1 MVPPRVLITGAARGI
16 GAALAERLH
25 SRGARVALAGLE
37 PERLAEVAAR
47 CGAPWREC
55 DVGDAGQVERAV
67 TELVAEL
74 GGLDVVVANAGIAKQ
89 LPIVGGDPAVMVET
103 VRVNLLGTYHT
114 LRVAGEHIA
123 HPRGYALA
131 VASLA
136 AAVHP
141 PLMGAYSA
149 AKAGVEALGDTLRA
163 ELAPTGARVGVAYF
177 AELDTEMTSRGF
189 GTAATTA
196 LTGGGPITATTPLR
210 VAIDALER
218 GIVRRSRRVVAPSWV
233 GLVLPIRGVAQ
244 RVVEWR
250 LRGRVAEA
258 VRIARDEDVPFT
270 TPQPEKP

>member
-1 MVPPRVLITGAARGI
+1 MVRVLITGAARGI

-25 SRGARVALAGLE
+25 DRGARVALAGLE
-37 PERLAEVAAR
+37 PERLERVGER
-47 CGAPWREC
+47 CAAPWREC
-55 DVGDAGQVERAV
+55 DVGDPAQVERV
-67 TELVAEL
+67 VRELVAEL

-89 LPIVGGDPAVMVET
+89 LPIVGGDPAVMAET
-103 VRVNLLGTYHT
+103 IRVNLMGTYHT
-114 LRVAGEHIA
+114 LRIAGEHIA
-123 HPRGYALA
+123 HADGYALA

-149 AKAGVEALGDTLRA
+149 SKAAVEALGDTLRA

-177 AELDTEMTSRGF
+177 AELDTDMTSRGF
-189 GTAATTA
+189 GTAATKV

-218 GIVRRSRRVVAPSWV
+218 GITRRSRRVVAPRWV

-244 RVVEWR
+244 RVVDWR
-250 LRGRVAEA
+250 LRGRVTEA

-270 TPQPEKP
+270 TPQPREP